1 VDLRAGVAGDEPDGE
16 PDRIAQSRRRRGE
29 ADDRAAAVEQAA
41 HDVSAQEVGPEV
53 RSRRRAGERR
63 PDRRVRI
70 VRSDVPPQERDGDDE
85 HDDGEPDRAGADP
98 QEPERAPHAGSLS
111 FGTSS
116 ITIRSA
122 TRFSMMYTTAISIA
136 TDCTSVVSRLPTAVT
151 SGEPRPG
158 YAKTFSVMM
167 IPPISHWRFWASTCT

>member
-16 PDRIAQSRRRRGE
+16 PDRIAQGRRRRGE

-63 PDRRVRI
+63 ADRRARI
-70 VRSDVPPQERDGDDE
+70 VRSDVPPQERNGDD
-85 HDDGEPDRAGADP
+85 EPDRAGADP

-122 TRFSMMYTTAISIA
+122 TRFSRMYTTAISIA